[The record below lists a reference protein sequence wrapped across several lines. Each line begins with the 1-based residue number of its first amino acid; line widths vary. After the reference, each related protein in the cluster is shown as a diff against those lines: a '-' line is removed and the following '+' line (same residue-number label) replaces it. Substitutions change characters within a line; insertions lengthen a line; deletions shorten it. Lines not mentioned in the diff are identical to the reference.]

1 MQDLQGYKVGG
12 TIHIIVNNQIGF
24 TTLPSSSRSGQYC
37 SDLAKAI
44 DAPIFH
50 VNGDSIDDVIKV
62 CKIAA
67 KYRQHY
73 HTDVVVD
80 IIGYRKFGHNELD

>member
-1 MQDLQGYKVGG
+1 MQDLPGFKVGG

-24 TTLPSSSRSGQYC
+24 TTLPNSARSGQYS

-50 VNGDSIDDVIKV
+50 VNGDSIDDVIKC

-67 KYRQHY
+67 KYRQEY